1 MNFPNKHQIQRI
13 LFWTTVTV
21 LFAAPLEVL
30 HFLIEFLH
38 LSFEWTE
45 ETLDFIIEL
54 VFDTS
59 LHNTQIVVFY
69 IIIAG
74 LLYGLYRLWKGLPSF
89 YARQKANLLEFLVEE
104 RELIEM
110 YWQESITNKLL
121 LACAATGLI
130 FLLLI

>member
-1 MNFPNKHQIQRI
+1 
-13 LFWTTVTV
+13 

-45 ETLDFIIEL
+45 EALDFIIEL
-54 VFDTS
+54 VFGTS
-59 LHNTQIVVFY
+59 LHTTQIVVFY

-74 LLYGLYRLWKGLPSF
+74 LLYGIYWLWKGLPSF
-89 YARQKANLLEFLVEE
+89 YARQKANLLDFLTEE
-104 RELIEM
+104 RESIVM
-110 YWQESITNKLL
+110 YWQESIVNKLL
-121 LACAATGLI
+121 LVFAATVLI